1 MSPSLCPV
9 FTEVVEQ
16 FGIESILIFNA
27 LLLKKKVVVYAPS
40 LETVLR
46 VCRYVSVI
54 SSVEFATCP

>member
-1 MSPSLCPV
+1 MGYLRLSPVC
-9 FTEVVEQ
+9 TEVVEQ

-46 VCRYVSVI
+46 VCR
-54 SSVEFATCP
+54 

>member
-1 MSPSLCPV
+1 MAKIVLLVFTVTPAVYLPV
-9 FTEVVEQ
+9 CTEVVEQ

-46 VCRYVSVI
+46 VCR
-54 SSVEFATCP
+54 